1 MVMNVQ
7 KIESLPPPPGVIGSL
22 RAGFEAVSSHIGLI
36 LLPVALDVFLWLGP
50 RFSIGA
56 LVNPFF
62 KLVFE
67 EARRTLTSSADLK
80 RFTDFQSGFSEVI
93 ERFNLLSLLSRL
105 QTFPIGISSLLAQTM
120 PVKTPL
126 GAQDVVQVSSL
137 PGLIGLMMFL
147 ILIGWIAGGLYFRWV
162 SGTALGNVKLEGEI
176 SFGWAI
182 LQTLILSAIWFIA
195 LMMILIPMMFILTI
209 LTLFS
214 PALASGAFFVMLLL
228 SFWLIVPLF
237 FTPHGIFVRKQN
249 AFYSIF
255 TSLRMARFTLP
266 TSGLFV
272 LSVILLTSGLN
283 YLWSVPSDDSW
294 MLLVG
299 IAGHAFITTALLAAS
314 FVYYRDMNVWLQTV
328 FEQLQQKQS
337 IPVQRV

>member
-1 MVMNVQ
+1 MNVQ

-162 SGTALGNVKLEGEI
+162 SGTALGNVKPEGEI
-176 SFGWAI
+176 SFAWAI

-337 IPVQRV
+337 IPIQRV